1 MKEINLVAM
10 GSQNNIM
17 TQKLSPKVSKSS
29 DGFENFMNN
38 AAQSKSNVE
47 SFNQTK
53 SSKDSTGIKKAD
65 TSFDNQQTVDKVS
78 RIAQSKTDTDQS
90 VKEVDME
97 TVSEA
102 NEIIAQKVEEV
113 LNIDSETLENI
124 MAVLGLTFTDLLDPM
139 NLQKLVLFVNGVS
152 EPSELLTNEEML
164 AQFGDL
170 TDAIAQID
178 WESAT
183 GMSMEEF
190 STALEQFELSQGT
203 SDIDVQGENLDVKED
218 LTKTTDIPVIV
229 EENVD
234 DTQSKYNE
242 DAAKSEKVSGETVN
256 TNETEVSDKKVVSQE
271 LADKPVA
278 DEKASNDEQSLN
290 SQSDSGENEFIMAES
305 DSGDVFVEEE
315 RPVTNALDFMQN
327 LNNAVNGT
335 VKTEPMQQSNM
346 QQMINIVNQVV
357 EQIKVTL
364 GKDTTSMQLQLN
376 PESLGKVLISVSSV
390 NGVMTANFTVQS
402 EEAREALQ
410 SQMYTLR
417 EALESKELKVE
428 AVEVEVSDFAFSENN
443 QFGTEDQKQF
453 EKGNGKTFKFDFDKE
468 ESEETA
474 EDGKTSGRTV
484 RRLDAGTSIDFT
496 A

>member
-53 SSKDSTGIKKAD
+53 SSKDSTEIKNAD

-242 DAAKSEKVSGETVN
+242 DAAKSEKAFGETVN
-256 TNETEVSDKKVVSQE
+256 TNETETSDKKAVSQD
-271 LADKPVA
+271 LADKPVVS
-278 DEKASNDEQSLN
+278 DKGSDEQTLN
-290 SQSDSGENEFIMAES
+290 SQSDNEENKFIMTES
-305 DSGDVFVEEE
+305 DQETLLAKEE
-315 RPVTNALDFMQN
+315 RPVTNTIDFIQN
-327 LNNAVNGT
+327 LNNAVNGA

-376 PESLGKVLISVSSV
+376 PENLGKVLISVSSV

>member
-10 GSQNNIM
+10 GSQNDIM

-271 LADKPVA
+271 LADKPVVS
-278 DEKASNDEQSLN
+278 DKGSDEQTLN

-315 RPVTNALDFMQN
+315 RPVTNTFDFIQN
-327 LNNAVNGT
+327 LNNAVNSS
-335 VKTEPMQQSNM
+335 VKAQPMQQSNM

-376 PESLGKVLISVSSV
+376 PENLGKVLISVSSV

-453 EKGNGKTFKFDFDKE
+453 EKGSGKAFRFDFDKE

>member
-53 SSKDSTGIKKAD
+53 SSKDSTEIKNAD

-271 LADKPVA
+271 LADKPVVS
-278 DEKASNDEQSLN
+278 DKGSDEQTLN
-290 SQSDSGENEFIMAES
+290 SQSDNEENKFIMTES
-305 DSGDVFVEEE
+305 DQETLLAKEE
-315 RPVTNALDFMQN
+315 RPVTNTIDFIQN
-327 LNNAVNGT
+327 LNNAVNGA

-376 PESLGKVLISVSSV
+376 PENLGKVLISVSSV

-484 RRLDAGTSIDFT
+484 RRLDVGTSIDFT

>member
-10 GSQNNIM
+10 GSQNDIM

-53 SSKDSTGIKKAD
+53 SSKDSTEIKNAD

>member
-10 GSQNNIM
+10 GSQNDIM

-53 SSKDSTGIKKAD
+53 SSKDSTEIKNAD

-271 LADKPVA
+271 LADKPVVS
-278 DEKASNDEQSLN
+278 DKGSDEQTLN

-315 RPVTNALDFMQN
+315 RPVTNALDFIQN

>member
-97 TVSEA
+97 TVSEV
-102 NEIIAQKVEEV
+102 NEAIAQKVEES

-357 EQIKVTL
+357 EQIKITL

-376 PESLGKVLISVSSV
+376 PENLGKVLISVSSV

>member
-10 GSQNNIM
+10 GSQNDIM

-53 SSKDSTGIKKAD
+53 SSKDSTEIKNAD

-315 RPVTNALDFMQN
+315 RPVTNTFDFIQN

-376 PESLGKVLISVSSV
+376 PENLGKVLISVSSV

>member
-53 SSKDSTGIKKAD
+53 SSKDSTEIKNAD

-271 LADKPVA
+271 LADKPVVS
-278 DEKASNDEQSLN
+278 DKGSDEQTLN

-315 RPVTNALDFMQN
+315 RPVTNALDFIQN

-376 PESLGKVLISVSSV
+376 PENLGKVLISVSSV

>member
-1 MKEINLVAM
+1 MMKEINLVAM

-53 SSKDSTGIKKAD
+53 SSKDSTEIKNAD

-78 RIAQSKTDTDQS
+78 QIAQSKTDTDQS

-124 MAVLGLTFTDLLDPM
+124 MAVLGLTFTDLLDPV

-164 AQFGDL
+164 AQLGDL

-190 STALEQFELSQGT
+190 STALEQFELQQ
-203 SDIDVQGENLDVKED
+203 DISETNVRLQMVK
-218 LTKTTDIPVIV
+218 K
-229 EENVD
+229 
-234 DTQSKYNE
+234 
-242 DAAKSEKVSGETVN
+242 
-256 TNETEVSDKKVVSQE
+256 
-271 LADKPVA
+271 
-278 DEKASNDEQSLN
+278 
-290 SQSDSGENEFIMAES
+290 
-305 DSGDVFVEEE
+305 
-315 RPVTNALDFMQN
+315 
-327 LNNAVNGT
+327 
-335 VKTEPMQQSNM
+335 
-346 QQMINIVNQVV
+346 
-357 EQIKVTL
+357 
-364 GKDTTSMQLQLN
+364 QLQL
-376 PESLGKVLISVSSV
+376 
-390 NGVMTANFTVQS
+390 Q
-402 EEAREALQ
+402 Q
-410 SQMYTLR
+410 
-417 EALESKELKVE
+417 
-428 AVEVEVSDFAFSENN
+428 
-443 QFGTEDQKQF
+443 QKQ
-453 EKGNGKTFKFDFDKE
+453 KF
-468 ESEETA
+468 
-474 EDGKTSGRTV
+474 
-484 RRLDAGTSIDFT
+484 LL
-496 A
+496 

>member
-53 SSKDSTGIKKAD
+53 SSKDSTEIKNAD

-97 TVSEA
+97 TVSEV
-102 NEIIAQKVEEV
+102 NEAIAQKVEES

-271 LADKPVA
+271 LADKPVVS
-278 DEKASNDEQSLN
+278 DKGSDEQTLN

-315 RPVTNALDFMQN
+315 RPVTNALDFIQN

-357 EQIKVTL
+357 EQIKITL

-376 PESLGKVLISVSSV
+376 PENLGKVLISVSSV

>member
-10 GSQNNIM
+10 GSQNDIM

-47 SFNQTK
+47 DLKQT
-53 SSKDSTGIKKAD
+53 SVSKDSTETKKAD
-65 TSFDNQQTVDKVS
+65 TSFDNQQTVDRGDQIS
-78 RIAQSKTDTDQS
+78 QPAADTDSS

-97 TVSEA
+97 TVSEV
-102 NEIIAQKVEEV
+102 NEVIEQKVEEV
-113 LNIDSETLENI
+113 LNIDRETLENI
-124 MAVLGLTFTDLLDPM
+124 MTVLGLTFTDLLDPM
-139 NLQKLVLFVNGVS
+139 NLQKLVLFVNGAS

-164 AQFGDL
+164 AQLGDL

-256 TNETEVSDKKVVSQE
+256 TNETETSDKKAVSQD
-271 LADKPVA
+271 LADKPVVS
-278 DEKASNDEQSLN
+278 DKGSDEQTLN
-290 SQSDSGENEFIMAES
+290 SQSDNEENKFIMTES
-305 DSGDVFVEEE
+305 DQETLLAKEE
-315 RPVTNALDFMQN
+315 RPVTNTIDFIQN
-327 LNNAVNGT
+327 LNNAVNGA
-335 VKTEPMQQSNM
+335 VKAQPMQQSNM

-376 PESLGKVLISVSSV
+376 PENLGKVLISVSSV

-453 EKGNGKTFKFDFDKE
+453 EKGSGKAFRFDFAEE

-474 EDGKTSGRTV
+474 EEGKTSGRTV

>member
-10 GSQNNIM
+10 GSQNDIM

-53 SSKDSTGIKKAD
+53 SSKDSTEIKNAD

-271 LADKPVA
+271 LADKPVVS
-278 DEKASNDEQSLN
+278 DKGSDEQTLN

-376 PESLGKVLISVSSV
+376 PENLGKVLISVSSV

-453 EKGNGKTFKFDFDKE
+453 EKGNGKTFKFDFAEE
-468 ESEETA
+468 ESGETA